1 MWIDLEMIIL
11 CEVRERQI
19 SYSTYSGSLSSFPS
33 STVFQEQKRQTFL
46 FLESISITSRQVIS
60 ITSLWG
66 FPDSSVGQESTCN
79 AGDPSSIP
87 GLWRFA
93 GEGIGYPLQY
103 SWDSFVAQLAKN
115 LHATRET
122 WVWSLGWEGLLEK
135 GKAYHS
141 SIVV

>member
-1 MWIDLEMIIL
+1 MIVL

-19 SYSTYSGSLSSFPS
+19 YDITYSGNLLSFPP
-33 STVFQEQKRQTFL
+33 STVFQDQKRQTFL
-46 FLESISITSRQVIS
+46 FLESISITSLQVIS

-66 FPDSSVGQESTCN
+66 FPDSSVVQESTCN

-87 GLWRFA
+87 GLWRFS

-103 SWDSFVAQLAKN
+103 SWASFVAQLVKN
-115 LHATRET
+115 LHAMRET

-141 SIVV
+141 SVVV